1 MGYRQK
7 VDVELARLISDR
19 LALLLAEQPPRRARG
34 PGLVQSEEPVPV
46 AAGLATEAAHRER
59 VQLSDETGG
68 IVDALPPQRFGRMH
82 LGVICALLLLS
93 VMAAGWLLLRA
104 RPVAVAS
111 PGDVVTVA
119 TPSQS
124 AASATPSMA
133 KSASKIVVHVLGAV
147 RRPGLVRLPENA
159 RVQDAID
166 AADGLTR
173 QADPGE
179 LNLAQLLSD
188 GQQVLIGTARHPAGE
203 VREQPRSGDAS
214 SGPTAQGALDLNRAN
229 QAQLEELPEV
239 GPVTAQAILAWRQ
252 EHGRF
257 TRIEELQEVDGIGPK
272 TYGQIAP
279 HVRV

>member
-46 AAGLATEAAHRER
+46 AAGLATEAAHGER